1 MSRQLASILEKAGL
15 LPRDEIRRAVQL
27 AERRNRPLWDVI
39 LSEKGVSE
47 EELADAIS
55 THMHIPRVRLAAT
68 TIELEAVRSISEEL
82 ARRYVCIPV
91 SRDDH
96 RSKEEEGKEPERS
109 SRRVRPTMVLAMA
122 NPADMAAMQD
132 VEFASGCLIRP
143 VVATRAEVMDAIERH
158 YDPEDSLQDLL
169 ANVSESEDL
178 QIVSVEG
185 EEGETSVSDARSQAE
200 AAPVVKMVNLIVLDG
215 IKQGSSDIH
224 IEPGVNDI
232 QVRNRVDG
240 MLRDF
245 MQVPKWLHGPLVSRL
260 KILAKLDIAERRLPQ
275 DGRIKVHFQNLDV
288 DLRVSTLPTHFGE
301 KVVLRVLGSGKAVPK
316 TTELG
321 MRSEDLSVLKTA
333 CAQPQGMILVT
344 GPTSSGKTT
353 TLYSVLNEK
362 KDPSI
367 NIITVEDPIEFQLPG
382 INQVQVNVKAG
393 LTFAATLRSILR
405 QDPDVILLGEV
416 RDLETAEIAFH
427 AAMTGHLVF
436 STVHTNSTT
445 ATVARLLELG
455 VDPYLVGTSVNLILA
470 QRLVRKICL
479 KCREEYKPDP
489 EHLERLRINE
499 QDYTFYHGAGCE
511 ACGKTG
517 YSGREGVFE
526 LLRMTPTVKDLVNRK
541 ASELELRKAALSA
554 GTRLLLQDA
563 LDKVA
568 QGLTT
573 VEEVLRV
580 IQLQEDE
587 IVRCPHCNSLI
598 NLEFSTCP
606 YCLHTLKVVC
616 QACGQE
622 LKPEWRICPYCNSKV
637 TKMTLI
643 GEMEKPA
650 MLPAASGEGVAPQPA
665 EAMPAAPTAAPAAPA
680 QATGPAAAPAPSSAG
695 LAAAPPLTAAVPPP
709 GKAPKILVVDDDEV
723 IRRLVTKAL
732 GSLPVTPEIFSA
744 ADGKEGLA
752 TAKKVRPDLVVLDIM
767 MPGLSGFD
775 VCQKLR
781 SNIQTAFI
789 PILMLT
795 GNTDEESRT
804 KGYMVGTDDYM
815 SKPFSVPELHNRV
828 TRLLRR
834 TYGL

>member
-1 MSRQLASILEKAGL
+1 MSRQLASVLQKAGL
-15 LPRDEIRRAVQL
+15 LPREEIEQALDL
-27 AERRNRPLWDVI
+27 AERRKRALWDIV
-39 LSEKGVSE
+39 LEDKGVSE
-47 EELADAIS
+47 EDLAEAIS
-55 THMHIPRVRLAAT
+55 THMHLPRVRLAAT
-68 TIELEAVRSISEEL
+68 SIDTEAVRSISEEL
-82 ARRYVCIPV
+82 ARRYTCIPV
-91 SRDDH
+91 SRDDLPGVA
-96 RSKEEEGKEPERS
+96 EQGEPEKQGPRA
-109 SRRVRPTMVLAMA
+109 RPTMVLAMA
-122 NPADMAAMQD
+122 NPADMAAVQD
-132 VEFASGCLIRP
+132 IEFASGCRVKP
-143 VVATRAEVMDAIERH
+143 VVATKTEVMDAIERY
-158 YDPEDSLQDLL
+158 YDTEDSLHDLL
-169 ANVSESEDL
+169 ANVTESEDL
-178 QIVSVEG
+178 QILSVEA
-185 EEGETSVSDARSQAE
+185 EESESSVTDDRSQAE

-224 IEPGVNDI
+224 IEPAVNDV

-260 KILAKLDIAERRLPQ
+260 KILSKLDIAERRLPQ
-275 DGRIKVHFQNLDV
+275 DGRIKVHFQDREV

-301 KVVLRVLGSGKAVPK
+301 KIVLRVLGSGRAVP
-316 TTELG
+316 TTTALG
-321 MRSEDLSVLKTA
+321 MGGGDLQLLKNA

-382 INQVQVNVKAG
+382 ISQVQVNVKAG

-405 QDPDVILLGEV
+405 QDPDVILLGEI
-416 RDLETAEIAFH
+416 RDLETAEIGFH

-455 VDPYLVGTSVNLILA
+455 VDPYLVGASVNLIVA
-470 QRLVRKICL
+470 QRLVRKICGN
-479 KCREEYKPDP
+479 CREEYEPNP
-489 EHLERLRINE
+489 EHLERLRIHE
-499 QDYTFYHGAGCE
+499 EGYTFYHGAGCD

-526 LLRMTPTVKDLVNRK
+526 LLRMTPTVKELVNRR
-541 ASELELRKAALSA
+541 ASELDLRKAALSA
-554 GTRLLLQDA
+554 GTRMLLQDA

-568 QGLTT
+568 QGITT

-587 IVRCPHCNSLI
+587 VVRCPHCNSLI

-606 YCLHTLKVVC
+606 YCLHTLKAIC
-616 QACGQE
+616 QACSQE
-622 LKPEWRICPYCNSKV
+622 LKPEWRICPYCNTKV
-637 TKMTLI
+637 TKMTLV
-643 GEMEKPA
+643 GELESGHL
-650 MLPAASGEGVAPQPA
+650 LPAASGVPA
-665 EAMPAAPTAAPAAPA
+665 ES
-680 QATGPAAAPAPSSAG
+680 PAPDAK
-695 LAAAPPLTAAVPPP
+695 AAPPADTPVAAGAPATPEGKPPK
-709 GKAPKILVVDDDEV
+709 GKAPRILVVDDDDA
-723 IRRLVTKAL
+723 IRRLVTRTLQGLSVK
-732 GSLPVTPEIFSA
+732 PEVMSA
-744 ADGKEGLA
+744 ADGKEGLQA
-752 TAKKVRPDLVVLDIM
+752 AKKSKPDLVVLDIM

-804 KGYMVGTDDYM
+804 KGFMVGTDDYM
-815 SKPFSVPELHNRV
+815 AKPFSVRELHDRI